1 MDLSA
6 KLSELKPKM
15 AYWIALVI
23 LLFFPSFAAFA
34 ATCPAGHV
42 SSTLEPAEY
51 QWPKTSAVGS
61 TSSLDD
67 VVITGSM
74 TTIGSSQSING
85 DVDSSSPTGGA
96 FLIKQDM
103 KSKNDTNTVT
113 YKFDKP
119 LSNLNMSVYDIDRA
133 LWLIVYNWI
142 DRVQFIAKDKSN
154 GNVLPKLE
162 DPGGFISTSGNT
174 AFADSEL
181 FELCNDNDFSNRCKV
196 TASFKEPISE
206 LSIVYGNTNGARN
219 NPEEQN
225 IAVTF
230 GDFCVPVPAYTISK
244 DDGLT
249 SIGTNNTT
257 NYIIKITNTGGTS
270 LQDIVLKDPAVL
282 GLSKQSNITCD
293 STDTNNVCTTSSL
306 PTTALLEGPTGFKI
320 PSIPVDKSYSI
331 KVPTLVTA
339 ASGTTVTNTA
349 TIKTAD
355 LALKSASD
363 TNEVTSM
370 FGGGSIS
377 SPASCPSNHQM
388 YYIGENPPGHT
399 PIKTQ
404 KLSWLSY
411 AEETVEI
418 NLVN

>member
-67 VVITGSM
+67 VTITGSM
-74 TTIGSSQSING
+74 TTIGSSQSISGAVNP
-85 DVDSSSPTGGA
+85 SSTIDGA
-96 FLIKQDM
+96 FFIKQDM
-103 KSKNDTNTVT
+103 NSKNDTNTVT

-119 LSNLNMSVYDIDRA
+119 LSNLNISVYHINRA
-133 LWLIVYNWI
+133 LWSFLYGYDWI

-154 GNVLPKLE
+154 GNVLPELG
-162 DPGGFISTSGNT
+162 DPGRFVSTSVDT

-181 FELCNDNDFSNRCKV
+181 FELCSDNDFSNRCKV

-230 GDFCVPVPAYTISK
+230 DDF
-244 DDGLT
+244 
-249 SIGTNNTT
+249 
-257 NYIIKITNTGGTS
+257 
-270 LQDIVLKDPAVL
+270 
-282 GLSKQSNITCD
+282 
-293 STDTNNVCTTSSL
+293 
-306 PTTALLEGPTGFKI
+306 
-320 PSIPVDKSYSI
+320 
-331 KVPTLVTA
+331 
-339 ASGTTVTNTA
+339 
-349 TIKTAD
+349 
-355 LALKSASD
+355 
-363 TNEVTSM
+363 
-370 FGGGSIS
+370 
-377 SPASCPSNHQM
+377 
-388 YYIGENPPGHT
+388 
-399 PIKTQ
+399 
-404 KLSWLSY
+404 
-411 AEETVEI
+411 
-418 NLVN
+418 